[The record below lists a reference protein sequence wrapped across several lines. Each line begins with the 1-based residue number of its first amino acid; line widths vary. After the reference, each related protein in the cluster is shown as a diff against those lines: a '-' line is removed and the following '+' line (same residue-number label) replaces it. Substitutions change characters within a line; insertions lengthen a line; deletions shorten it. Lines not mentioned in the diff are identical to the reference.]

1 MSKNVHKYFDIQE
14 AKKAYAEGRNI
25 TELLRA
31 QKQTHTN
38 TAEIIEVS
46 YDLQAGTYINFVEKK
61 SRSTNAIRSGTGP
74 NT

>member
-1 MSKNVHKYFDIQE
+1 MSKNVYKYFDIQE

-38 TAEIIEVS
+38 TPEIIEVS
-46 YDLQAGTYINFVEKK
+46 YDLQAVLI
-61 SRSTNAIRSGTGP
+61 
-74 NT
+74 